1 MQPVTR
7 EEVVHQCSTSSTSSG
22 GSAGRWAGRA
32 ARAARWLS
40 AHAPEIVTGVVLAGL
55 LVACYRTLDA
65 WTRYGA
71 W

>member
-7 EEVVHQCSTSSTSSG
+7 KVVVSRCSTSSTSSG
-22 GSAGRWAGRA
+22 GSAETGTRRAGRVA
-32 ARAARWLS
+32 AWLS
-40 AHAPEIVTGVVLAGL
+40 AHATDAVVAAVMVGL
-55 LVACYRTLDA
+55 WVATWRTLDA